1 MLLKKL
7 ILFITLNL
15 IISTMLLS
23 QNLPVIINKSTEVQI
38 LGGKEYFIHIVKRG
52 HTLYSL
58 SKVYEIPIDEIS
70 FENPEVR
77 NGLFISQIL
86 KIPVVSRD
94 ELIKSEIRNKN
105 FDFFYHIASNNE
117 RLREIAEIYSVSR
130 RDLQYANPGI
140 YDPIKEGQY
149 IKVPVL
155 VNNNIRRTDRPK
167 QKKTLKP
174 NDKKPSVS
182 YQIHTVKAGD
192 NLYRLAKKYGC
203 SIDGIKRINPR
214 LSNSI
219 HLGQM
224 ILIPR
229 VGSNKT
235 FISHTVQRKERL
247 AKIARNYDV
256 KLDEIR
262 NLNPLIKDRPFPGQK
277 VKIPIE
283 ITRRTKISNLI
294 EEKVPLIEESMNQD
308 SIDCFDDIANLT
320 KEYRIALMIPF
331 YLEEFDSL
339 KIDRNTEFDQFIKE
353 RPFRSLQFYY
363 GALMAIDSLKKQ
375 GLNIDLNVY
384 DVDVGLTKTMKVF
397 QNKELQEM
405 DLIIGPFFRDAFT
418 IAANFAKIFSIPIIN
433 PMSTRPDFI
442 NNNPYIYKFQPTDQF
457 HYEEIRNLVHT
468 YYSGAKIFFLKHRKT
483 EFDRTFKPYQD
494 KISDLLIEDFKLAND
509 DLYELLI
516 DKSMTDTTLIEDLL
530 PYITIE
536 GDTVGLDYLE
546 FNLGDSTVFQN
557 NITEIY
563 YSTDSIKCFEQYAS
577 TTRENV
583 VFTITDNNVF
593 ALDVMT
599 QLNVLR
605 DTFPSTVI
613 GLANW
618 TKFKNM
624 DNEILLNLN
633 VHTLNF
639 THIDYNN
646 PRVKSFITDYRKRYL
661 TEPGS
666 YAFTAFDISWYFL
679 QALMTF
685 GSDFNSC
692 LPYFNPLL
700 IQSEVDFYRKNDK
713 SGMENRG
720 LQMLKYENYQ
730 IKKVLTFPPPEIDEV
745 INF

>member
-86 KIPVVSRD
+86 RIPVRSRD
-94 ELIKSEIRNKN
+94 EVVKSAIRGNN
-105 FDFFYHIASNNE
+105 FDFFYHIVKENE
-117 RLREIAEIYSVSR
+117 RFKEIAEIYSLTR

-149 IKVPVL
+149 IKVPVVVKNKRL
-155 VNNNIRRTDRPK
+155 QSKKQLPK
-167 QKKTLKP
+167 KIVVTKET
-174 NDKKPSVS
+174 KPSPT
-182 YQIHTVKAGD
+182 YQIH
-192 NLYRLAKKYGC
+192 
-203 SIDGIKRINPR
+203 I
-214 LSNSI
+214 
-219 HLGQM
+219 
-224 ILIPR
+224 
-229 VGSNKT
+229 
-235 FISHTVQRKERL
+235 VQRKERL
-247 AKIARNYDV
+247 SKIARNYGV
-256 KLDEIR
+256 KLDDIR
-262 NLNPLIKDRPFPGQK
+262 KLNPYVNDRPFPGQK

-283 ITRRTKISNLI
+283 DITYTNIPVFI
-294 EEKVPLIEESMNQD
+294 EEKVQVIEESIDRD
-308 SIDCFDDIANLT
+308 SLNCFADISNLT
-320 KEYRIALMIPF
+320 KEYHIALMIPL

-339 KIDRNTEFDQFIKE
+339 KFERNTDADQFIKE
-353 RPFRSLQFYY
+353 KPFRYMQFYY
-363 GALMAIDSLKKQ
+363 GVMMAIDSLKAS
-375 GLNIDLNVY
+375 GLNVVLNVY
-384 DVDVGLTKTMKVF
+384 DVDSELTKTMKVL
-397 QNKELQEM
+397 QNEEIRNM
-405 DLIIGPFFRDAFT
+405 DLIIGPFFKLNFK
-418 IAANFAKIFSIPIIN
+418 IAANVAKHFGIPIIN
-433 PMSTRPDFI
+433 PMSTRSDFV
-442 NNNPYIYKFQPTDQF
+442 NNNPFVYKFQPTNEF
-457 HYEEIRNLVHT
+457 HYEEIRDLVNT
-468 YYSGAKIFFLKHRKT
+468 YYSGAKIFFLKHHKT
-483 EFDRTFKPYQD
+483 GFDRTFTPYKD

-530 PYITIE
+530 PFITIE

-546 FNLGDSTVFQN
+546 FNLGDSSIFQN
-557 NITEIY
+557 RITEIY

-605 DTFPSTVI
+605 DTFPTTVI

-618 TKFKNM
+618 TKFNNM

-639 THIDYNN
+639 THIDYND

-713 SGMENRG
+713 SGMENKS